1 MKTVIIGAGAS
12 GLACAVELKRLMP
25 SAKVTVLE
33 RLENPGKKILATGNG
48 RCNLSN
54 TKAEH
59 SDEVLSFFNDI
70 GLKTR
75 TDSEGR
81 IYPYSLKAKTVLNV
95 LLAKCEELNVTIITA
110 CTVSNIREGF
120 EIETNKGVFR
130 ADNVVV
136 ASGGKAQS
144 VLGSNGSG
152 YAMLQKFG
160 HSCTELYPAL
170 VQLLSSSKYPKRLS
184 GQRVRCRAAITLD
197 GEEAASTFGEIL
209 FTDYGLSGIAAMELS
224 AAVSKNF
231 ASKEP
236 KKCCAVLDLVPDM
249 SQQELIGHIEKF
261 GSLGGILGFDVA
273 EIIDKQA
280 GSDPE
285 RSAKICKNWTLIVT
299 GTKGFNFAQIT
310 GGGIPCSE
318 FENYRSKFAPGL
330 YAVGEVLDVQLP
342 CGGYNLNFAFYS
354 GIEAAKAITENKK

>member
-25 SAKVTVLE
+25 SSKVTVIE
-33 RLENPGKKILATGNG
+33 RLETPGKKILATGNG

-54 TKAEH
+54 TKAPH
-59 SDEVLSFFNDI
+59 CDEVLRFFNSL
-70 GLKTR
+70 GLRTR

-95 LLAKCEELNVTIITA
+95 LLEKCEELNVSIVTG
-110 CTVSNIREGF
+110 CTVNKIKKGF
-120 EIETNKGVFR
+120 EVETSKGIFH

-152 YAMLQKFG
+152 YELLRYFG

-224 AAVSKNF
+224 ASVSRNF
-231 ASKEP
+231 ALQNP

-249 SQQELIGHIEKF
+249 SQQELLSHIEEF
-261 GSLGGILGFDVA
+261 GTLGGILGFDVA

-285 RSAKICKNWTLIVT
+285 RAAKICKNWTLIIT

-310 GGGIPCSE
+310 GGGIPCDE
-318 FENYRSKFAPGL
+318 FQNYQSKFVHGL

-354 GIEAAKAITENKK
+354 GIEAAKAITENRK

>member
-12 GLACAVELKRLMP
+12 GLACAVELKRLVP
-25 SAKVTVLE
+25 SSKVTVLE

-54 TKAEH
+54 VNAEH
-59 SDEVLSFFNDI
+59 SGEVLRFFNSI

-95 LLAKCEELNVTIITA
+95 LLKKCEELNVSIVTG
-110 CTVSNIREGF
+110 CEVKNIRKGF
-120 EIETNKGVFR
+120 EIETNKGVFHG
-130 ADNVVV
+130 DNVVV
-136 ASGGKAQS
+136 ACGGKAQS

-152 YAMLQKFG
+152 YALLQNFG
-160 HSCTELYPAL
+160 HSCTELYPSL

-184 GQRVRCRAAITLD
+184 GQRVRCRAAITID
-197 GEEAASTFGEIL
+197 GQEKAAVNGEIL

-224 AAVSKNF
+224 GIVSKNF
-231 ASKEP
+231 LLKEP

-249 SQQELIGHIEKF
+249 SEQEIAEHIKEF
-261 GSLGGILGFDVA
+261 GTLGGILGFDVA
-273 EIIDKQA
+273 EIIDKQS

-285 RSAKICKNWTLIVT
+285 RAAKICKNWTLIIT
-299 GTKGFNFAQIT
+299 GTKGFSFSQIT
-310 GGGIPCSE
+310 GGGIPLDE
-318 FENYRSKFAPGL
+318 FENYQSKFASGL
-330 YAVGEVLDVQLP
+330 YAVGEILDVQLP

-354 GIEAAKAITENKK
+354 GIEAAKAIAENK